1 MHSVSFSHVFT
12 AENISLP
19 RLGSS
24 AVWIKIDAPAMKRGK
39 IPLHARTFRRAL
51 FNGNWCIEAGS
62 LNKTLTATSTRG
74 YRVYTCYLNARA
86 PAVLSQH
93 ATQESKEI
101 DMPRVFNAVRTL
113 LWALKTP
120 EK

>member
-1 MHSVSFSHVFT
+1 
-12 AENISLP
+12 
-19 RLGSS
+19 
-24 AVWIKIDAPAMKRGK
+24 MKRGE

-62 LNKTLTATSTRG
+62 LNKTLTVCDIDTRLS
-74 YRVYTCYLNARA
+74 RVHVLFECTA
-86 PAVLSQH
+86 PVILSQH
-93 ATQESKEI
+93 ATQEFKEI
-101 DMPRVFNAVRTL
+101 YMPRVFNAVRTS